1 MNYVGTASQG
11 SRPLCKIIFL
21 ILVSLLTIPA
31 AHAQEAISSSLSVEN
46 GELVLNGNGL
56 RKKAFISLYRCG
68 LYLNQFS
75 NDAAKIVTADEPM
88 AIRIL
93 IESGFISSKKM
104 QTAMAEGFNKSTG
117 GNTAAIADK
126 IEMFKSG
133 FSDEIVKKDTFDLV
147 YQPGKGVE
155 VVKNGESKL
164 TVDGLDFKQAL
175 FGIWLSDNP
184 VQKSLKKALLG
195 GV

>member
-1 MNYVGTASQG
+1 MKSVLSASQG
-11 SRPLCKIIFL
+11 SRLLCKIISL
-21 ILVSLLTIPA
+21 VLVSLLTLPA
-31 AHAQEAISSSLSVEN
+31 GHAQEAISPTLSVES
-46 GELVLNGNGL
+46 GELALNGNGL

-68 LYLNQFS
+68 LYLNQSS

-88 AIRIL
+88 AIRIV

-104 QTAMAEGFNKSTG
+104 QTAMADGFNKSTG
-117 GNTAAIADK
+117 RNTAAIADK

-133 FSDEIVKKDTFDLV
+133 FSDEIVKQDTFDLI
-147 YQPGKGVE
+147 YRPGMGVE
-155 VVKNGESKL
+155 VVKNGESKV